1 MQLHRHPYT
10 PATLADGAELRLRS
24 LGPDDL
30 ELLERFFYSLSPE
43 SVYRR
48 FMSPVPRPSV
58 ELGTKLLAVDHR
70 DSEAVAAFHGG
81 EIVGVARYALGP
93 AGHDL
98 AIVVADAWQRRGVST
113 VLLGRLMALAR
124 SRGIRSFNAN
134 LLADNRPVIDMI
146 RHAFP
151 GARFERAGSELEARI
166 SLL

>member
-58 ELGTKLLAVDHR
+58 ELGTKLLAVDHL
-70 DSEAVAAFHGG
+70 D
-81 EIVGVARYALGP
+81 
-93 AGHDL
+93 
-98 AIVVADAWQRRGVST
+98 
-113 VLLGRLMALAR
+113 ALALER
-124 SRGIRSFNAN
+124 EE
-134 LLADNRPVIDMI
+134 NRRLDQVDTQ
-146 RHAFP
+146 R
-151 GARFERAGSELEARI
+151 
-166 SLL
+166 